1 MKKYFTCKIYKTI
14 IWSKKVKIKTKLV
27 VLFLSSLILSCTGV
41 NSEMAKQTV
50 SAKQMQ
56 EMVDNVSIEIKK
68 NENNTIESYQA
79 NVKQY
84 SYNQRIPGQ
93 ISAPSEYRLSLKKSG
108 NSIFTRIDFDSS
120 YYGDGKA
127 RSVICDGKET
137 VVFDSLTKEVEARIP
152 LTEEETKISGDFGG
166 PMFGRLALDSYI
178 AKCRQLAFDL
188 QEDSENNI
196 MCVTIPVSNVSAR
209 TNNETETAV
218 YSRLYFD
225 TQEDVLLGGESK
237 TIDEEGTVITT
248 SNNYLYK
255 EVDGEPV
262 LIGEML
268 EVTNDFPYEIDTSD
282 YMLPIVES
290 EDDIPEVT
298 EEELAEMVKDGGEVY
313 EFEQILG
320 DPSNPDYT
328 EVIVKTYDDIEI
340 NTLEDEYF
348 RIPL

>member
-1 MKKYFTCKIYKTI
+1 MTKK
-14 IWSKKVKIKTKLV
+14 KKCAVI
-27 VLFLSSLILSCTGV
+27 LSACIALSCTGV
-41 NSEMAKQTV
+41 DSGSNKGTV
-50 SAKQMQ
+50 SVKQMQ
-56 EMVDNVSIEIKK
+56 ELVDNVSIEFKK
-68 NENNTIESYQA
+68 GNNNSIESYQA

-84 SYNQRIPGQ
+84 SYNKRIAGS

-108 NSIFTRIDFDSS
+108 DSLFTRIDFDSS

-137 VVFDSLTKEVEARIP
+137 VIFDTITKEVEARTA
-152 LTEEETKISGDFGG
+152 LADEETENMGDFGG
-166 PMFGRLALDSYI
+166 PMFGRIALNSYL
-178 AKCRQLAFDL
+178 AKCRQLSYDL

-196 MCVTIPVSNVSAR
+196 MCITIPVSDVCAKISDDK
-209 TNNETETAV
+209 TTV

-225 TQEDVLLGGESK
+225 TQNDVLLGSESQTVDENG
-237 TIDEEGTVITT
+237 TIITT

-262 LIGEML
+262 LIGELL
-268 EVTNDFPYEIDTSD
+268 EIQNDFPYEIDTSD

-298 EEELAEMVKDGGEVY
+298 EEELAEMIKNGGEVY
-313 EFEQILG
+313 EFEQVIG

-328 EVIVKTYDDIEI
+328 QVIIKTYDDIKI